1 MSDHDDKES
10 ENVKS
15 DWFYE
20 QNHSFL
26 PVTRFFFYVC
36 DVKLSY
42 AKIYTG
48 RELEKEKQLKTD
60 EEFPFSFKMWM
71 LSWRI

>member
-10 ENVKS
+10 ENVKG

-20 QNHSFL
+20 QNNSFL
-26 PVTRFFFYVC
+26 PAKHFFFYVC

-42 AKIYTG
+42 AKIYAG
-48 RELEKEKQLKTD
+48 CELEKNNLKN
-60 EEFPFSFKMWM
+60 
-71 LSWRI
+71 

>member
-26 PVTRFFFYVC
+26 PATRFFFYVC

-42 AKIYTG
+42 AKIYAG
-48 RELEKEKQLKTD
+48 RELEKKTTTTWETD
-60 EEFPFSFKMWM
+60 EEFSF
-71 LSWRI
+71 LF

>member
-26 PVTRFFFYVC
+26 PATRFFFYVC

-42 AKIYTG
+42 AKIYAG
-48 RELEKEKQLKTD
+48 RELEKKKQQQPEKLTRN
-60 EEFPFSFKMWM
+60 FPFFFKIWM
-71 LSWRI
+71 LS

>member
-10 ENVKS
+10 ESVKS

-48 RELEKEKQLKTD
+48 RELEKKKTTKNWWGI
-60 EEFPFSFKMWM
+60 SF
-71 LSWRI
+71 LF